1 MNDAG
6 SLEGDL
12 LIVDRA
18 IEPLNN
24 HTVIARINDEQ
35 TVKRSGIYT
44 EAVSLVQEHPGSKPI
59 VIPPVMD
66 FRTPSVVT
74 YVIRKTA

>member
-1 MNDAG
+1 MIDAG

-24 HTVIARINDEQ
+24 HTVIARIYDEQ
-35 TVKRSGIYT
+35 TVKGRKSRRRRSPWNRRIRVPTGWKLAGDGFQNI
-44 EAVSLVQEHPGSKPI
+44 GSCN
-59 VIPPVMD
+59 VRD
-66 FRTPSVVT
+66 Q
-74 YVIRKTA
+74 